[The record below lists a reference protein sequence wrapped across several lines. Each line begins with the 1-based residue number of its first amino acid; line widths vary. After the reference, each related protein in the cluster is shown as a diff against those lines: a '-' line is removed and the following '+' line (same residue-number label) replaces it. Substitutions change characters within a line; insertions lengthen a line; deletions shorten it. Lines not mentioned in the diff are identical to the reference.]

1 MSASGAG
8 RRRHRG
14 PASPPESSSAGRR
27 PDTRRPASSTGSLDL
42 CAARAGT
49 GVGHGVHRARR
60 GLLRVVLLLPLLL
73 AASVWAREA
82 DAQTVQPSVSFT
94 EEDYPAYENAGTAK
108 ITVSLASIQST
119 STIVRISSA
128 NNTATAST
136 DDAAGDYVGF
146 ENVDLTI
153 PAGSLTASYTI
164 QILQDNFFENGD
176 GLEGEDFH
184 VTVDSVNGD
193 TSLGG
198 AETEVTIVDD
208 EYTACFSKNTILLEE
223 DAGVFSLKIR
233 LSRAMPFPV
242 TATITAVDYQST
254 EDVDYEV
261 LKGTHT
267 FKPGTQDGAFEIWI
281 KDDKVDEPNEL
292 FRITAL
298 VPAVPDGEVYCST
311 DIIIRDDDYGPRDYT
326 AADTRTVSIVELGA
340 RKGQDII
347 EGANGALGLTHF
359 VGAELSAGAKIANG
373 ADYSVRVCATST
385 TATRSADNAHTAGED
400 YVVQDGSHGIVSA
413 DGCSTLSLSTP
424 LNRLDKNDFSVMQ
437 IKAFGDTV
445 AEAPETVTVTLEIVN
460 NPGGLLQ
467 LGTSTLTYTIRD
479 NADQRTVSIVELGA
493 RKGQDIIEGANGA
506 LGLTHFVGAELSAG
520 AKVANGADYSVRVCA
535 TSTTATRSVDNA
547 HTAGE
552 DYVVQDGSHGIVSA
566 DGCSTLSLSI
576 PLNRLDKNDFSVMQI
591 KAFGDTVH
599 EEPET
604 ITVTLEIVDNPGG
617 LLQLGTSTLTY
628 TIRDNPDQRT
638 VSIVELGARKG
649 QDIIEGANGALGLT
663 HFVGAELSAGAKIA
677 NGADYSVR
685 VCATST
691 TATRS
696 ADNAH
701 TAGEDYVVQD
711 GSHGIVSA
719 DGCSTLSLSTPLN
732 RLDKNDFS
740 VMQIK
745 AFGDTVAE
753 APETVTVTLEIV
765 NNPGGLLQ
773 LGTSTLTYTIRDAQP
788 FSWSCAPHPLGG
800 FTNTDR
806 LVIEENK
813 HKVRVIKYPE
823 NGRYTSGCADPPL
836 DVPTWIHMP
845 LPSGVSGQF
854 NFQPSPVKGILI
866 SGWNDDK
873 FTGDRCGAVFA
884 MGGHKYQL
892 CVIDDENIPPATTE
906 FRLLEGGRS
915 ISINEGQEAT
925 HKVIVGKPVAQ
936 TALPCF
942 SWGELPVVRDVL
954 FDRGRALDSNGCM
967 KSWPGTPH
975 VGNVIM
981 ELYIN
986 TSDDNVAQADPR
998 FTIGLKNTRKDGS
1011 AEPAHGSQ
1019 TIEVTVVNDDHTD
1032 DVSVHPH
1039 PGPMAWVEVKEFFD
1053 NLSATAEDR
1062 KFSDGTFCN
1071 AETPGTRT
1079 VTAPG
1084 GTGATRTCVKYFARH
1099 ATHLKWSTGRA
1110 TPFSYILRAWAPGEG
1125 GGRNFATVP
1134 GNTGYSAGKAVLDQT
1149 AFACNSP
1156 EQRAREV
1163 TISVREAADWSN
1175 ELSSPALASGSTNFR
1190 VCAHEVPGRDYTYTD
1205 GSSLPPGVRSEPP
1218 KDVDQYPATEW
1229 AHAELPRA
1237 EIIVAASNPYVD
1249 IRNAR
1254 KTKFVKEGRRARFF
1268 VELSGEA
1275 AQDVTVEWRVR
1286 PSVEHPR
1293 ATLGEDVE
1301 KASGTLVI
1309 AQGETRGEIRVKTY
1323 DDSHDDD
1330 REKFRVRIT
1339 SAEGAVIRQQ
1349 RAHAIIRNDDPMPA
1363 AWLAR
1368 FGRTVA
1374 EQALDG
1380 IAGRL
1385 AAPRTAGMQGTLAGQ
1400 ALSFDAP
1407 ANDNPGSR
1415 GAGFGHA
1422 AFEGTGSPALAD
1434 VAQAFGGQSG
1444 HSGPGGL
1451 GHDAAGFANG
1461 TQSRTMTARDALL
1474 GSSFSLTG
1482 AADGA
1487 GGSLA
1492 LWGRASHGS
1501 FDGAEGTFSLDGE
1514 ATTALLGADY
1524 ARDGWLIGL
1533 ALAQSAGE
1541 GAYRD
1546 TKTAS
1551 RPTSQVCPG
1560 GTGPLCEEA
1569 VREGDGTVDA
1579 SLTAALPYASLEASQ
1594 RLKLWGALGYGA
1606 GEVTLATAMGGR
1618 YRADTTWRMAAAGLR
1633 GDLLEAPAEGSGP
1646 ALALTSDALWARTA
1660 SEKTLDLAASQSDV
1674 TRLRLGLEGSWRMA
1688 LDGDDAGAAP
1698 GASLVPKLE
1707 VGARHDGGDAETG
1720 LGLELGAGFV
1730 WTDPALGLT
1739 LDVSGRTLLA
1749 HEDDALEDR
1758 GFAAAL
1764 GFDPRPETERGP
1776 SFSLRQD
1783 FGGSAQGGLDAL
1795 FQPAPLDERS
1805 GSEAT
1810 SRWTAEAAYGL
1821 PAFGGRWTGSPHA
1834 GLGLATDARDYT
1846 LGWRWTPA
1854 QGAHPLSF
1862 GLKATRRESD
1872 GAAPE
1877 HALGFEASARW

>member
-1 MSASGAG
+1 M
-8 RRRHRG
+8 
-14 PASPPESSSAGRR
+14 
-27 PDTRRPASSTGSLDL
+27 
-42 CAARAGT
+42 
-49 GVGHGVHRARR
+49 
-60 GLLRVVLLLPLLL
+60 LPLLL
-73 AASVWAREA
+73 AASLWAREA

-94 EEDYPAYENAGTAK
+94 QDEYPVWENAGTAK
-108 ITVSLASIQST
+108 ITVRLASIQST

-128 NNTATAST
+128 NNTAIAST

-153 PAGSLTASYTI
+153 PAGGLTASRAI
-164 QILQDNFFENGD
+164 QVFNDTAYENGD
-176 GLEGEDFH
+176 WPRGGVADGEEFF
-184 VTVDSVNGD
+184 VSVVSVNGD

-198 AETEVTIVDD
+198 AETKVIIADD
-208 EYTACFSKNTILLEE
+208 EYTACFHAKTYLVGEG
-223 DAGVFSLKIR
+223 AGVYSLALR
-233 LSRAMPFPV
+233 LSRQLPFPV
-242 TATITAVDYQST
+242 TVTHAVVDYLS
-254 EDVDYEV
+254 EEGVDYEV
-261 LKGTHT
+261 LKGFHT
-267 FKPGTQDGAFEIWI
+267 FKPGSQDGAFEIWI
-281 KDDKVDEPNEL
+281 KDDKVDEINEL

-311 DIIIRDDDYGPRDYT
+311 DIIIRDDDVGEHDFTDAQR
-326 AADTRTVSIVELGA
+326 RTVSIVELGA

-347 EGANGALGLTHF
+347 EGANGALGLPHF

-413 DGCSTLSLSTP
+413 DGCSTLSLSIP
-424 LNRLDKNDFSVMQ
+424 LNQLDKN
-437 IKAFGDTV
+437 G
-445 AEAPETVTVTLEIVN
+445 
-460 NPGGLLQ
+460 
-467 LGTSTLTYTIRD
+467 
-479 NADQRTVSIVELGA
+479 
-493 RKGQDIIEGANGA
+493 
-506 LGLTHFVGAELSAG
+506 
-520 AKVANGADYSVRVCA
+520 
-535 TSTTATRSVDNA
+535 
-547 HTAGE
+547 
-552 DYVVQDGSHGIVSA
+552 
-566 DGCSTLSLSI
+566 
-576 PLNRLDKNDFSVMQI
+576 FSVMQI

-638 VSIVELGARKG
+638 VSIVELGTRKG
-649 QDIIEGANGALGLT
+649 QDIIEGANGALGLP

-719 DGCSTLSLSTPLN
+719 DGCSTLSLSIPLN
-732 RLDKNDFS
+732 QLDKNGFS

-745 AFGDTVAE
+745 AFGDTVHE
-753 APETVTVTLEIV
+753 EPETITVTLEIV
-765 NNPGGLLQ
+765 DNPGGLLQ
-773 LGTSTLTYTIRDAQP
+773 LGTSTLTYTIRDEQP

-806 LVIEENK
+806 LVIEENR
-813 HKVRVIKYPE
+813 HHVRVIKYPE
-823 NGRYTSGCADPPL
+823 NGRYTSGCFNPPL

-906 FRLLEGGRS
+906 FKLLDGGRS
-915 ISINEGQEAT
+915 ISLNEGQEAT
-925 HKVIVGKPVAQ
+925 HKVVIAKPVAQ

-942 SWGELPVVRDVL
+942 TWGAAGPVRDIL
-954 FDRGRALDSNGCM
+954 FDGGRALDSNGCM

-981 ELYIN
+981 DLYIN
-986 TSDDNVAQADPR
+986 TNDDNVVGADPQ

-1011 AEPAHGSQ
+1011 SEPNAGSQ
-1019 TIEVTVVNDDHTD
+1019 AIEVTVVNDDHTD
-1032 DVSVHPH
+1032 EVVVRPH
-1039 PGPMAWVEVKEFFD
+1039 PAPMTWVEVKEFFD

-1071 AETPGTRT
+1071 ADTPGTRT

-1084 GTGATRTCVKYFARH
+1084 GSGSTRTCVKYFARH

-1110 TPFSYILRAWAPGEG
+1110 TPFSYILRAWGPGEG
-1125 GGRNFATVP
+1125 GGRNFVTIAA
-1134 GNTGYSAGKAVLDQT
+1134 NTGYSAGQTALDQT

-1156 EQRAREV
+1156 EQRAREI

-1175 ELSSPALASGSTNFR
+1175 ELSSPALAPGSAKFPI
-1190 VCAHEVPGRDYTYTD
+1190 CAHEMPGRDYTYTD
-1205 GSSLPPGVRSEPP
+1205 GSSLPVGVRSEPP

-1229 AHAELPRA
+1229 SYQELPRD
-1237 EIIVAASNPYVD
+1237 EIVVAKSNPYVD

-1254 KTKFVKEGRRARFF
+1254 KNKFVKEGRRARFF
-1268 VELSGEA
+1268 VELSAEA
-1275 AQDVTVEWRVR
+1275 TQDVAVEWRVR

-1309 AQGETRGEIRVKTY
+1309 PQGETRGEIRVKTY
-1323 DDSHDDD
+1323 EDSHDDD

-1380 IAGRL
+1380 IAGRM
-1385 AAPRTAGMQGTLAGQ
+1385 AANRTPGMQGAIAGQ
-1400 ALSFDAP
+1400 ALSFDQA
-1407 ANDNPGSR
+1407 ANDSPGSR
-1415 GAGFGHA
+1415 GAGPGPSHA
-1422 AFEGTGSPALAD
+1422 PGGTAGGTGALALAD
-1434 VAQAFGGQSG
+1434 VAQAFGS
-1444 HSGPGGL
+1444 HSGYSGAVGI
-1451 GHDAAGFANG
+1451 GQDTAGFG
-1461 TQSRTMTARDALL
+1461 SGFDGMQPQSRGMTGREALL

-1482 AADGA
+1482 AADGS
-1487 GGSLA
+1487 GGSMA
-1492 LWGRASHGS
+1492 FWGRAAQGR
-1501 FDGAEGTFSLDGE
+1501 FDGGEGTFSLDGE
-1514 ATTALLGADY
+1514 VTTGMLGADY
-1524 ARDGWLIGL
+1524 ARGKWLVGL
-1533 ALAQSAGE
+1533 ALAQSTGE
-1541 GAYRD
+1541 GDYRD
-1546 TKTAS
+1546 TGTAP
-1551 RPTSQVCPG
+1551 RPGGQGCPQ
-1560 GTGPLCEEA
+1560 GTGPLCGEA
-1569 VREGDGTVDA
+1569 VREGDGSVEA
-1579 SLTAALPYASLEASQ
+1579 SLTAAIPYAALQASE
-1594 RLKLWGALGYGA
+1594 RLKLWGAAGYGT
-1606 GEVTLATAMGGR
+1606 GEVTLKTAMDGS
-1618 YRADTTWRMAAAGLR
+1618 YKADTMWSMAAAGLR

-1646 ALALTSDALWARTA
+1646 ALALTSDALWTRTS
-1660 SEKTLDLAASQSDV
+1660 SEKTRDLAASASDA
-1674 TRLRLGLEGSWRMA
+1674 TRLRLGLEGGYRMA
-1688 LDGDDAGAAP
+1688 LEGG
-1698 GASLVPKLE
+1698 GHVTPKLE
-1707 VGARHDGGDAETG
+1707 IGARHDGGDAETG
-1720 LGLELGAGFV
+1720 FGVELGGGIAWVDPGLGLS
-1730 WTDPALGLT
+1730 

-1749 HEDDALEDR
+1749 HGDDDLKDR
-1758 GFAAAL
+1758 GYAASLA
-1764 GFDPRPETERGP
+1764 FDPDPATQRGA
-1776 SFSLRQD
+1776 SLSLRQE
-1783 FGGSAQGGLDAL
+1783 FVLAPGVGGQANGGLDAL
-1795 FQPAPLDERS
+1795 FQPATLEDRT

-1810 SRWTAEAAYGL
+1810 SRWTMEAAYGF
-1821 PAFGGRWTGSPHA
+1821 PAFGGRWTGSPHV
-1834 GLGLATDARDYT
+1834 GLGLATGARDYS
-1846 LGWRWTPA
+1846 LGWRLVPEA
-1854 QGAHPLSF
+1854 ANAPDLSF

-1872 GAAPE
+1872 AAQAE
-1877 HALGFEASARW
+1877 HTVGFEATARW

>member
-1 MSASGAG
+1 MTLSGAG

-14 PASPPESSSAGRR
+14 PASPPESSSTGRR

-49 GVGHGVHRARR
+49 GVGHGVLRLRR
-60 GLLRVVLLLPLLL
+60 GLLRVLLLLPLLL
-73 AASVWAREA
+73 AASLWAREA

-108 ITVSLASIQST
+108 ITVRLASIQST
-119 STIVRISSA
+119 STIVRISAFS
-128 NNTATAST
+128 NTAI
-136 DDAAGDYVGF
+136 AGDDYVSF

-153 PAGSLTASYTI
+153 PAGSLTASHSI
-164 QILQDNFFENGD
+164 QILQDSVFENGD
-176 GLEGEDFH
+176 GLEGEDFQ
-184 VTVDSVNGD
+184 VRVVSVNGD

-208 EYTACFSKNTILLEE
+208 EYTACFASKTFLLEE
-223 DAGVFSLKIR
+223 DAGVYSLKIR
-233 LSRAMPFPV
+233 LARALPFPV
-242 TATITAVDYQST
+242 TVTSTVVDYQST

-298 VPAVPDGEVYCST
+298 VPAVPDGEVYCSS

-326 AADTRTVSIVELGA
+326 AADTRTVSIVEVGA

-347 EGANGALGLTHF
+347 EGANGALGLAHF
-359 VGAELSAGAKIANG
+359 VSVNISAGAQIPNG
-373 ADYSVRVCATST
+373 EDYSVEVCATST
-385 TATRSADNAHTAGED
+385 TATRSADNTHTAGED
-400 YVVQDGSHGIVSA
+400 FVVQNTQGGA
-413 DGCSTLSLSTP
+413 LANGCFTRSMSSN
-424 LNRLDKNDFSVMQ
+424 LNNVAENGFSVLQ
-437 IKAFGDTV
+437 IRAFGDMV
-445 AEAPETVTVTLEIVN
+445 HEARETVTVTLTLKS
-460 NPGGLLQ
+460 NPGGLLE

-479 NADQRTVSIVELGA
+479 EVVEKRTVSLIEQGARKGQDIIEGANGALGPSHFAGVEVSAGKRITNGADYVVEVCATSTTATRSADNTHTAGEDFVVQNTQGGALANGCFTRSMSSNLNNVAENGFSVLQIRAFGDMVLEARETITVTLTLKSNPGGLLELGSPSSLTFTIGGEVVAKRTVSIVEVGA

-506 LGLTHFVGAELSAG
+506 LGLAHFVSVNISAG
-520 AKVANGADYSVRVCA
+520 AQIPNGEDYSV
-535 TSTTATRSVDNA
+535 
-547 HTAGE
+547 E
-552 DYVVQDGSHGIVSA
+552 
-566 DGCSTLSLSI
+566 
-576 PLNRLDKNDFSVMQI
+576 
-591 KAFGDTVH
+591 
-599 EEPET
+599 
-604 ITVTLEIVDNPGG
+604 
-617 LLQLGTSTLTY
+617 
-628 TIRDNPDQRT
+628 
-638 VSIVELGARKG
+638 
-649 QDIIEGANGALGLT
+649 
-663 HFVGAELSAGAKIA
+663 
-677 NGADYSVR
+677 

-696 ADNAH
+696 ADNTH
-701 TAGEDYVVQD
+701 TAGEDFVVQNTQ
-711 GSHGIVSA
+711 GGA
-719 DGCSTLSLSTPLN
+719 LANGCFTRSMSSNLN
-732 RLDKNDFS
+732 NVAENGFS
-740 VMQIK
+740 VLQIR
-745 AFGDTVAE
+745 AFGDMVLE
-753 APETVTVTLEIV
+753 ARETITVTLTLKS
-765 NNPGGLLQ
+765 NPGGLLE
-773 LGTSTLTYTIRDAQP
+773 LGTSTLTYTI
-788 FSWSCAPHPLGG
+788 
-800 FTNTDR
+800 
-806 LVIEENK
+806 
-813 HKVRVIKYPE
+813 
-823 NGRYTSGCADPPL
+823 
-836 DVPTWIHMP
+836 
-845 LPSGVSGQF
+845 
-854 NFQPSPVKGILI
+854 
-866 SGWNDDK
+866 
-873 FTGDRCGAVFA
+873 GD
-884 MGGHKYQL
+884 
-892 CVIDDENIPPATTE
+892 IPPATTE
-906 FRLLEGGRS
+906 FKLLDGGRS
-915 ISINEGQEAT
+915 ISLNEGQEAT
-925 HKVIVGKPVAQ
+925 HKVVIGKPVVQ

-942 SWGELPVVRDVL
+942 VWGELSVVRDIL
-954 FDRGRALDSNGCM
+954 FDGGRALDSNGCM

-975 VGNVIM
+975 IGYVIM
-981 ELYIN
+981 DLYIN
-986 TSDDNVAQADPR
+986 TNDDDVVQADPR

-1011 AEPAHGSQ
+1011 SEPNAGSQ

-1032 DVSVHPH
+1032 DVTVHPH
-1039 PGPMAWVEVKEFFD
+1039 PGPMAWVEVKEIFD
-1053 NLSATAEDR
+1053 SLTSTDKLRE
-1062 KFSDGTFCN
+1062 FSDGTFCN

-1084 GTGATRTCVKYFARH
+1084 GSGATRICVKYFARH

-1110 TPFSYILRAWAPGEG
+1110 TNFNYDIWATRRGNANSRVATIPAGSSYRSGEWPLPSDFRCDDADARAKSV
-1125 GGRNFATVP
+1125 T
-1134 GNTGYSAGKAVLDQT
+1134 
-1149 AFACNSP
+1149 
-1156 EQRAREV
+1156 V
-1163 TISVREAADWSN
+1163 TIRDTVRPGVVGAERSN
-1175 ELSSPALASGSTNFR
+1175 PSIHSTSRSFRNCAYQLPGREYSPAA
-1190 VCAHEVPGRDYTYTD
+1190 E
-1205 GSSLPPGVRSEPP
+1205 LPQGVRSEPP
-1218 KDVDQYPATEW
+1218 PDVDQYPATEW
-1229 AHAELPRA
+1229 AYPELPRDEIVVA
-1237 EIIVAASNPYVD
+1237 ESIPYVD

-1268 VELSGEA
+1268 VELSAEA
-1275 AQDVTVEWRVR
+1275 TQDVAVEWRVR

-1323 DDSHDDD
+1323 EDSHDDD

-1385 AAPRTAGMQGTLAGQ
+1385 AAPRTPGMQGTLAGQ
-1400 ALSFDAP
+1400 AL
-1407 ANDNPGSR
+1407 
-1415 GAGFGHA
+1415 GAGAPSGA
-1422 AFEGTGSPALAD
+1422 APGMWSGAGPGVGLAPGGDGTG
-1434 VAQAFGGQSG
+1434 VA
-1444 HSGPGGL
+1444 GPGGL
-1451 GHDAAGFANG
+1451 ASSPDRLGTDGFGHDAAGFGNG
-1461 TQSRTMTARDALL
+1461 FDETEPQSEPLTMRDALL
-1474 GSSFSLTG
+1474 GSRFTLTG

-1487 GGSLA
+1487 GGSMA

-1524 ARDGWLIGL
+1524 ARDGWLVGL
-1533 ALAQSAGE
+1533 ALAQSEGE
-1541 GAYRD
+1541 GDYRD

-1579 SLTAALPYASLEASQ
+1579 SLTAALPYASLQASKG
-1594 RLKLWGALGYGA
+1594 LKLWGALGYGE

-1660 SEKTLDLAASQSDV
+1660 SEKTLDLAASASDV

-1688 LDGDDAGAAP
+1688 LDGGDAGAQP
-1698 GASLVPKLE
+1698 GASLTPKLE
-1707 VGARHDGGDAETG
+1707 LGARHDGGDAETG
-1720 LGLELGAGFV
+1720 FGAELGGGIAWV
-1730 WTDPALGLT
+1730 HPALGLT
-1739 LDVSGRTLLA
+1739 LDVSGRTLIA
-1749 HEDDALEDR
+1749 HEDGALEDR

-1783 FGGSAQGGLDAL
+1783 FGGSASGGLDAL
-1795 FQPAPLDERS
+1795 FAPAPLDERT
-1805 GSEAT
+1805 GAEAT

-1821 PAFGGRWTGSPHA
+1821 PAFGGRWTASPHA
-1834 GLGLATDARDYT
+1834 GLGLATGTRDLT

-1854 QGAHPLSF
+1854 EGAHPLSF
-1862 GLKATRRESD
+1862 GLKATRRQSD

-1877 HALGFEASARW
+1877 HAVGFEASARW

>member
-1 MSASGAG
+1 MMSRTRRG
-8 RRRHRG
+8 RRFFG
-14 PASPPESSSAGRR
+14 SGR
-27 PDTRRPASSTGSLDL
+27 TDL
-42 CAARAGT
+42 FVPYEFAMRLPRSGEQ
-49 GVGHGVHRARR
+49 
-60 GLLRVVLLLPLLL
+60 LL
-73 AASVWAREA
+73 
-82 DAQTVQPSVSFT
+82 
-94 EEDYPAYENAGTAK
+94 
-108 ITVSLASIQST
+108 
-119 STIVRISSA
+119 
-128 NNTATAST
+128 
-136 DDAAGDYVGF
+136 
-146 ENVDLTI
+146 
-153 PAGSLTASYTI
+153 
-164 QILQDNFFENGD
+164 LQDNVFENGD

-208 EYTACFSKNTILLEE
+208 EYTACFASKTFLLEE
-223 DAGVFSLKIR
+223 DAGVYSLKIR
-233 LSRAMPFPV
+233 LARALPFPV
-242 TATITAVDYQST
+242 TATSTVADYQST
-254 EDVDYEV
+254 EGVDYEV

-326 AADTRTVSIVELGA
+326 AADHRTVSLIEQGA
-340 RKGQDII
+340 RKGEDII
-347 EGANGALGLTHF
+347 EGPDGALGLSHF
-359 VGAELSAGAKIANG
+359 AGIEISAGTQIPNG
-373 ADYSVRVCATST
+373 ADYAMKVCATSTTAIRSADNTHTAGEDFVVQNVINGAAYASGCHTSSLSVPFSKAVQSTLSLLQLKAFGDTVHEEPETITVTLTLVNNPGGLLQLGTSTLTYTIRDNPGQRTVSLIDQGARKGEDIIEGPDGALGLSHFAGIEISAGDPITNGAEFKVRVCATST
-385 TATRSADNAHTAGED
+385 TATRSADNTHTAGED
-400 YVVQDGSHGIVSA
+400 FVVQNVINGAAYAS
-413 DGCSTLSLSTP
+413 GCHTSSLSVPFSKAVQSTLSMLQ
-424 LNRLDKNDFSVMQ
+424 L
-437 IKAFGDTV
+437 KAFGDTV

-460 NPGGLLQ
+460 NPGGLL
-467 LGTSTLTYTIRD
+467 R
-479 NADQRTVSIVELGA
+479 
-493 RKGQDIIEGANGA
+493 
-506 LGLTHFVGAELSAG
+506 
-520 AKVANGADYSVRVCA
+520 
-535 TSTTATRSVDNA
+535 
-547 HTAGE
+547 
-552 DYVVQDGSHGIVSA
+552 
-566 DGCSTLSLSI
+566 
-576 PLNRLDKNDFSVMQI
+576 
-591 KAFGDTVH
+591 
-599 EEPET
+599 
-604 ITVTLEIVDNPGG
+604 
-617 LLQLGTSTLTY
+617 LGTSTLTY

-638 VSIVELGARKG
+638 VSLIDQGARKG
-649 QDIIEGANGALGLT
+649 EDIIEGPDGALGLS
-663 HFVGAELSAGAKIA
+663 HFAGIEISAGTQIA
-677 NGADYSVR
+677 NGADYTVK

-691 TATRS
+691 TAIRS

-701 TAGEDYVVQD
+701 TAGEDFVVQNVIN
-711 GSHGIVSA
+711 GAAYAS
-719 DGCSTLSLSTPLN
+719 GCHTSSLSVPFSKAVQSTLSMLQL
-732 RLDKNDFS
+732 
-740 VMQIK
+740 K

-753 APETVTVTLEIV
+753 APETVTVTLTLV

-773 LGTSTLTYTIRDAQP
+773 LGTSTLTYTIRDEQP
-788 FSWSCAPHPLGG
+788 FSYSCNVLRGSVNKSPLTIQEDKSSG
-800 FTNTDR
+800 
-806 LVIEENK
+806 
-813 HKVRVIKYPE
+813 VRVINYPE
-823 NGRYTSGCADPPL
+823 NGEYFCALPGI
-836 DVPTWIHMP
+836 DVFGTTHIP
-845 LPSGVSGQF
+845 LPRGVSGT
-854 NFQPSPVKGILI
+854 FQISPFRNPDHLVIQP
-866 SGWNDDK
+866 GWNDDK
-873 FTGDRCGAVFA
+873 LQDGNLCGAVFNR
-884 MGGHKYQL
+884 GGHKWQL

-906 FRLLEGGRS
+906 FGLLEGGRS

-975 VGNVIM
+975 VGYVIM
-981 ELYIN
+981 DLYIN
-986 TSDDNVAQADPR
+986 TNDDNVAGADPQ

-1011 AEPAHGSQ
+1011 TEPVAAAQRIG
-1019 TIEVTVVNDDHTD
+1019 VTVVNDDHTD
-1032 DVSVHPH
+1032 VVSVYPH

-1053 NLSATAEDR
+1053 NLSATAEER

-1071 AETPGTRT
+1071 ADTPGTRT

-1268 VELSGEA
+1268 VELSAEA
-1275 AQDVTVEWRVR
+1275 TQDVAVEWRVR

-1380 IAGRL
+1380 IAGRM

-1482 AADGA
+1482 EADGS
-1487 GGSLA
+1487 GGSMA
-1492 LWGRASHGS
+1492 FWGRAAQGS
-1501 FDGAEGTFSLDGE
+1501 FDGREGTFSLDG
-1514 ATTALLGADY
+1514 AVTTGMLGADY
-1524 ARDGWLIGL
+1524 ARGKWLVGL
-1533 ALAQSAGE
+1533 ALAQSEGE
-1541 GAYRD
+1541 GDYRD
-1546 TKTAS
+1546 TKTAP
-1551 RPTSQVCPG
+1551 RPDTQTCPDDAQDVLCG
-1560 GTGPLCEEA
+1560 GA

-1579 SLTAALPYASLEASQ
+1579 SLTAALPYASLEASE

-1606 GEVTLATAMGGR
+1606 GEVTLKTALGGR

-1646 ALALTSDALWARTA
+1646 ALALTSDALWARIS
-1660 SEKTLDLAASQSDV
+1660 SEKTLDLAASASDV

-1688 LDGDDAGAAP
+1688 LDGGVAGAAP

-1720 LGLELGAGFV
+1720 FGAELGGGIAWV
-1730 WTDPALGLT
+1730 HPALGLT
-1739 LDVSGRTLLA
+1739 LDVSGRTLIA

-1783 FGGSAQGGLDAL
+1783 FGGSASGGLDAL
-1795 FQPAPLDERS
+1795 FAPAPLDERS
-1805 GSEAT
+1805 GAEAT
-1810 SRWTAEAAYGL
+1810 RRWTAEAAYGL
-1821 PAFGGRWTGSPHA
+1821 PAFGGRWTASPHA
-1834 GLGLATDARDYT
+1834 GLGLAPGTRDLT

-1854 QGAHPLSF
+1854 EGAHPLSF
-1862 GLKATRRESD
+1862 GLRATRRESD

>member
-1 MSASGAG
+1 M
-8 RRRHRG
+8 
-14 PASPPESSSAGRR
+14 
-27 PDTRRPASSTGSLDL
+27 
-42 CAARAGT
+42 
-49 GVGHGVHRARR
+49 
-60 GLLRVVLLLPLLL
+60 LPLLL
-73 AASVWAREA
+73 AASLWAREA

-94 EEDYPAYENAGTAK
+94 QESYPVWENAGTV
-108 ITVSLASIQST
+108 TVTVKLASTRST
-119 STIVRISSA
+119 STTVRISA
-128 NNTATAST
+128 TQNTAI
-136 DDAAGDYVGF
+136 AGSDFVGF
-146 ENVDLTI
+146 TDVDLTI
-153 PAGSLTASYTI
+153 PAGGLTASRTI
-164 QILQDNFFENGD
+164 QIFNDTAYENGD
-176 GLEGEDFH
+176 WPRGGVADGEEFF
-184 VTVDSVNGD
+184 VSVVSVNGD

-198 AETEVTIVDD
+198 AEAKVIIADD
-208 EYTACFSKNTILLEE
+208 EYTACFDAKTYLVSEN
-223 DAGVFSLKIR
+223 AGVYSVPLR
-233 LSRAMPFPV
+233 LSRQLPFPV
-242 TATITAVDYQST
+242 KVTNAVVDYLST
-254 EDVDYEV
+254 EGVDYEV

-281 KDDKVDEPNEL
+281 KDDKVDETNEL

-298 VPAVPDGEVYCST
+298 VPAVPEGEVFCST
-311 DIIIRDDDYGPRDYT
+311 DIIIRDNDDGPHDYT
-326 AADTRTVSIVELGA
+326 PTTRTLYLKKGSTTRAPGPNIPEPEFPPDTRSVV
-340 RKGQDII
+340 
-347 EGANGALGLTHF
+347 HF
-359 VGAELSAGAKIANG
+359 VNVFLSDGPDLSPGDLTVEICVDESRTTATFSSDRVFDTGE
-373 ADYSVRVCATST
+373 DYSVTGPFEEQVSSKCVQSTALSVRESGQVTGVGMGIYAFHDTVPEADERIVVTARIVSSPTGEVKLGSSDAQPSSLEYIIQDNDVPKRVLYLKKGSTTRAPGPNIPEPEFPPDTRSVVHFVNVFLSDGPDLPSGDLTVEICVDESRT
-385 TATRSADNAHTAGED
+385 TATFSSDRTFDTGED
-400 YVVQDGSHGIVSA
+400 YSVTGPFEEQVSSKCVQSTAISVRESGQVTGVGMGIY
-413 DGCSTLSLSTP
+413 
-424 LNRLDKNDFSVMQ
+424 
-437 IKAFGDTV
+437 AFHDTV
-445 AEAPETVTVTLEIVN
+445 PEADE
-460 NPGGLLQ
+460 
-467 LGTSTLTYTIRD
+467 R
-479 NADQRTVSIVELGA
+479 
-493 RKGQDIIEGANGA
+493 
-506 LGLTHFVGAELSAG
+506 
-520 AKVANGADYSVRVCA
+520 
-535 TSTTATRSVDNA
+535 
-547 HTAGE
+547 
-552 DYVVQDGSHGIVSA
+552 
-566 DGCSTLSLSI
+566 
-576 PLNRLDKNDFSVMQI
+576 
-591 KAFGDTVH
+591 
-599 EEPET
+599 
-604 ITVTLEIVDNPGG
+604 ITVTARIVSNPGDSVK
-617 LLQLGTSTLTY
+617 LGS
-628 TIRDNPDQRT
+628 
-638 VSIVELGARKG
+638 S
-649 QDIIEGANGALGLT
+649 
-663 HFVGAELSAGAKIA
+663 
-677 NGADYSVR
+677 
-685 VCATST
+685 
-691 TATRS
+691 
-696 ADNAH
+696 
-701 TAGEDYVVQD
+701 
-711 GSHGIVSA
+711 
-719 DGCSTLSLSTPLN
+719 
-732 RLDKNDFS
+732 
-740 VMQIK
+740 
-745 AFGDTVAE
+745 
-753 APETVTVTLEIV
+753 
-765 NNPGGLLQ
+765 
-773 LGTSTLTYTIRDAQP
+773 DAQP
-788 FSWSCAPHPLGG
+788 SSLEFVIEDNDTPVVTITGADPVMEGTGSG
-800 FTNTDR
+800 FT
-806 LVIEENK
+806 I
-813 HKVRVIKYPE
+813 RVDSAVAAQVSVA
-823 NGRYTSGCADPPL
+823 YT
-836 DVPTWIHMP
+836 VTE
-845 LPSGVSGQF
+845 
-854 NFQPSPVKGILI
+854 VKGDVLHAVERQRLMQQPQSVGTL
-866 SGWNDDK
+866 SGTWTSFRITIPTHNDDVLEPGGGSIK
-873 FTGDRCGAVFA
+873 ITLKPGTGYRVGDPSSAINEVN
-884 MGGHKYQL
+884 
-892 CVIDDENIPPATTE
+892 DDDSLPPATTE
-906 FRLLEGGRS
+906 FKLLDGGRS
-915 ISINEGQEAT
+915 ISLNEGQEAT
-925 HKVIVGKPVAQ
+925 HKVVIGKPAAQ
-936 TALPCF
+936 ALPCF
-942 SWGELPVVRDVL
+942 EWDAPSVVRGDIL

-975 VGNVIM
+975 VGYVVM
-981 ELYIN
+981 DLYIN
-986 TSDDNVAQADPR
+986 TNDDNVAGADPQ

-1011 AEPAHGSQ
+1011 TEPGAGSQ
-1019 TIEVTVVNDDHTD
+1019 NIGVTVVNDDHS
-1032 DVSVHPH
+1032 DVITVHPH

-1053 NLSATAEDR
+1053 NLSATAEER

-1071 AETPGTRT
+1071 ADTPGTRT

-1190 VCAHEVPGRDYTYTD
+1190 VCAHEIPGRDYTYTD

-1237 EIIVAASNPYVD
+1237 EIVVAESTPYVD

-1268 VELSGEA
+1268 VELSAEA
-1275 AQDVTVEWRVR
+1275 TQDVAVEWRVR

-1301 KASGTLVI
+1301 RASGTLVI

-1323 DDSHDDD
+1323 EDSHDDD

-1380 IAGRL
+1380 IAGRM

-1482 AADGA
+1482 EADGS
-1487 GGSLA
+1487 GGSMA
-1492 LWGRASHGS
+1492 FWGRASHGR
-1501 FDGAEGTFSLDGE
+1501 FDGHEGTFSLDGE

-1524 ARDGWLIGL
+1524 ARDRWLVGL
-1533 ALAQSAGE
+1533 ALAQSEGE
-1541 GAYRD
+1541 GDYRD
-1546 TKTAS
+1546 TKTAPRPAS
-1551 RPTSQVCPG
+1551 RACPG
-1560 GTGPLCEEA
+1560 DAQDRLCGGA

-1579 SLTAALPYASLEASQ
+1579 SLTAALPYASLEASE
-1594 RLKLWGALGYGA
+1594 RLKLWGALGYGE

-1646 ALALTSDALWARTA
+1646 ALTLTSDALWARTA
-1660 SEKTLDLAASQSDV
+1660 SEKTLDLAASASDV

-1688 LDGDDAGAAP
+1688 LDGGDAGAQP
-1698 GASLVPKLE
+1698 GASLTPKLE
-1707 VGARHDGGDAETG
+1707 LGARHDGGDAETG
-1720 LGLELGAGFV
+1720 FGAELGGGIAWV
-1730 WTDPALGLT
+1730 HPALGLT
-1739 LDVSGRTLLA
+1739 LDVSGRTLIA
-1749 HEDDALEDR
+1749 HEDGALEDR

-1783 FGGSAQGGLDAL
+1783 FGGPASGGLDAL

-1805 GSEAT
+1805 GAEAT
-1810 SRWTAEAAYGL
+1810 RRWTAEAAYGL
-1821 PAFGGRWTGSPHA
+1821 PAFGGRWTASPHA
-1834 GLGLATDARDYT
+1834 GLGLSPDARDYT

-1854 QGAHPLSF
+1854 EGAHPLSF
-1862 GLKATRRESD
+1862 GLRATRRESD

>member
-1 MSASGAG
+1 M
-8 RRRHRG
+8 
-14 PASPPESSSAGRR
+14 
-27 PDTRRPASSTGSLDL
+27 
-42 CAARAGT
+42 
-49 GVGHGVHRARR
+49 
-60 GLLRVVLLLPLLL
+60 
-73 AASVWAREA
+73 
-82 DAQTVQPSVSFT
+82 
-94 EEDYPAYENAGTAK
+94 
-108 ITVSLASIQST
+108 
-119 STIVRISSA
+119 
-128 NNTATAST
+128 
-136 DDAAGDYVGF
+136 
-146 ENVDLTI
+146 
-153 PAGSLTASYTI
+153 
-164 QILQDNFFENGD
+164 
-176 GLEGEDFH
+176 
-184 VTVDSVNGD
+184 
-193 TSLGG
+193 
-198 AETEVTIVDD
+198 
-208 EYTACFSKNTILLEE
+208 
-223 DAGVFSLKIR
+223 
-233 LSRAMPFPV
+233 
-242 TATITAVDYQST
+242 
-254 EDVDYEV
+254 
-261 LKGTHT
+261 
-267 FKPGTQDGAFEIWI
+267 
-281 KDDKVDEPNEL
+281 
-292 FRITAL
+292 
-298 VPAVPDGEVYCST
+298 
-311 DIIIRDDDYGPRDYT
+311 
-326 AADTRTVSIVELGA
+326 SIVELGA

-347 EGANGALGLTHF
+347 EGANGALGLSHF
-359 VGAELSAGAKIANG
+359 VGAELSAGAKVANG

-400 YVVQDGSHGIVSA
+400 YVVQDGNHGIVSA
-413 DGCSTLSLSTP
+413 DGCPTLSLSDP
-424 LNRLDKNDFSVMQ
+424 LNK
-437 IKAFGDTV
+437 
-445 AEAPETVTVTLEIVN
+445 
-460 NPGGLLQ
+460 
-467 LGTSTLTYTIRD
+467 
-479 NADQRTVSIVELGA
+479 
-493 RKGQDIIEGANGA
+493 
-506 LGLTHFVGAELSAG
+506 
-520 AKVANGADYSVRVCA
+520 
-535 TSTTATRSVDNA
+535 
-547 HTAGE
+547 
-552 DYVVQDGSHGIVSA
+552 
-566 DGCSTLSLSI
+566 
-576 PLNRLDKNDFSVMQI
+576 LDKNDFSVMQI

-649 QDIIEGANGALGLT
+649 QDIIEGANGALGLS
-663 HFVGAELSAGAKIA
+663 HFVGAELSAGAKVANGADYSVRVCAASTTATRSADNAHTAGEDYVVQDGNHGIVSADGCPTLSLSDPLNKLDKNDFSVMQIKAFGDTVHEEPEIITVTLEIVDNPGGLLQLGTSTLTYTIRDNPDQRTVSIVELGARKGQDIIEGANGALGLSHFVGAELSAGAKVA

-711 GSHGIVSA
+711 GNHGIVSA
-719 DGCSTLSLSTPLN
+719 DGCPTLSLSDPLN
-732 RLDKNDFS
+732 KLDKNDFS

-773 LGTSTLTYTIRDAQP
+773 LGTSTLTYTIRDEQP
-788 FSWSCAPHPLGG
+788 FSQTCAPHHLSVNKTPL
-800 FTNTDR
+800 TIR
-806 LVIEENK
+806 ENRQG
-813 HKVRVIKYPE
+813 VRVINYPE
-823 NGRYTSGCADPPL
+823 NGSYFCVIG
-836 DVPTWIHMP
+836 
-845 LPSGVSGQF
+845 GVSAFSSIPRPEGVAGVF
-854 NFQPSPVKGILI
+854 EFQTGL
-866 SGWNDDK
+866 GGMLNAREWNDDK
-873 FTGDRCGAVFA
+873 LTGDRCGPVHPV
-884 MGGHKYQL
+884 GDLRYQL
-892 CVIDDENIPPATTE
+892 CVIDDENIPPASTE
-906 FRLLEGGRS
+906 FKLLDGGRS

-942 SWGELPVVRDVL
+942 AWGKPEVLRDVL
-954 FDRGRALDSNGCM
+954 FDRGKALDASGCM

-975 VGNVIM
+975 VGYVVM
-981 ELYIN
+981 DLYIN
-986 TSDDNVAQADPR
+986 TNDDSLAGPNPR
-998 FTIGLKNTRKDGS
+998 FDIGLKTTRKDGS
-1011 AEPAHGSQ
+1011 AEPGATAQSIG
-1019 TIEVTVVNDDHTD
+1019 VTVVNDDQSE
-1032 DVSVHPH
+1032 VVMVRPH
-1039 PGPMAWVEVKEFFD
+1039 PAPMTWVEVKEFFD

-1084 GTGATRTCVKYFARH
+1084 GSGSTRTCVKYFARH

-1110 TPFSYILRAWAPGEG
+1110 TPFSYILRAWGPGEG
-1125 GGRNFATVP
+1125 GGRNFVTIAA
-1134 GNTGYSAGKAVLDQT
+1134 NTGYSAGKTALDQT

-1156 EQRAREV
+1156 EQRAREI

-1175 ELSSPALASGSTNFR
+1175 ELSSPALAPGSAKFPI
-1190 VCAHEVPGRDYTYTD
+1190 CAHEMPGRDYTYTD
-1205 GSSLPPGVRSEPP
+1205 GSSLPVGVRSEPP
-1218 KDVDQYPATEW
+1218 RDVDQYPATEW
-1229 AHAELPRA
+1229 SHQELPRA
-1237 EIIVAASNPYVD
+1237 EIVVAKSNPYVD

-1268 VELSGEA
+1268 VELSAEA
-1275 AQDVTVEWRVR
+1275 TQDVAVEWRVR

-1323 DDSHDDD
+1323 EDSHDDD

-1385 AAPRTAGMQGTLAGQ
+1385 AAPRTPGMAGTLVGRALGAGAGAWSEAEQ
-1400 ALSFDAP
+1400 GLGTGDGAGVAGRFDARP
-1407 ANDNPGSR
+1407 DRHGT
-1415 GAGFGHA
+1415 GGFG
-1422 AFEGTGSPALAD
+1422 EP
-1434 VAQAFGGQSG
+1434 QSE
-1444 HSGPGGL
+1444 SL
-1451 GHDAAGFANG
+1451 
-1461 TQSRTMTARDALL
+1461 TMRDALL
-1474 GSSFSLTG
+1474 GSRFTLTG
-1482 AADGA
+1482 AGDAT

-1492 LWGRASHGS
+1492 LWGRAAHGR
-1501 FDGAEGTFSLDGE
+1501 FDGHEGTFSLDGE

-1524 ARDGWLIGL
+1524 ARGGWLVGL
-1533 ALAQSAGE
+1533 ALAQSEGE

-1546 TKTAS
+1546 TKTAL
-1551 RPTSQVCPG
+1551 RPASQDCPG
-1560 GTGPLCEEA
+1560 GAEDVLCGGA
-1569 VREGDGTVDA
+1569 VREGDGTVEA
-1579 SLTAALPYASLEASQ
+1579 SLTAALPYASLEASE
-1594 RLKLWGALGYGA
+1594 RLTLWGALGYGE

-1618 YRADTTWRMAAAGLR
+1618 YRAGTTWRMAAAGLR

-1646 ALALTSDALWARTA
+1646 ALALTTDALWARTA
-1660 SEKTLDLAASQSDV
+1660 SEKTLDLAASASDV

-1688 LDGDDAGAAP
+1688 LDGGDAGAQS
-1698 GASLVPKLE
+1698 GASLVPRLE

-1720 LGLELGAGFV
+1720 FGAELGGGIAWV
-1730 WTDPALGLT
+1730 HPALGLT
-1739 LDVSGRTLLA
+1739 LDVSGRTLIA
-1749 HEDDALEDR
+1749 HEDGALEDR

-1783 FGGSAQGGLDAL
+1783 FGGQAQGGLDAL
-1795 FQPAPLDERS
+1795 FQSAPLDERS

-1821 PAFGGRWTGSPHA
+1821 PAFGGRWTASPHA
-1834 GLGLATDARDYT
+1834 GLGLSPDARDYT

-1854 QGAHPLSF
+1854 EGAHPLSF